1 MVPVLYNRK
10 PQSISRHVLPL
21 LWNLLSSSSNGS
33 AATNNSVIRISV
45 SQLTTVLHSIMGRA
59 LREQASNQSPK
70 IQEKL
75 HEFIGLWPKRRHSY
89 FEWAGAMLGTFRLG
103 CSSIQ
108 VTFQLFQLS
117 FDVRQSHIVKV
128 TTCYLPNQSI
138 GHAVNLWIN
147 IRWKPLK

>member
-33 AATNNSVIRISV
+33 AATNKSVIRTSV

-75 HEFIGLWPKRRHSY
+75 HEFIGL
-89 FEWAGAMLGTFRLG
+89 
-103 CSSIQ
+103 
-108 VTFQLFQLS
+108 
-117 FDVRQSHIVKV
+117 
-128 TTCYLPNQSI
+128 
-138 GHAVNLWIN
+138 
-147 IRWKPLK
+147 